1 MTKDRERGSYIT
13 STLSDIKRQVMVK
26 LQPNMKRDSKKAK
39 TTFRDGEML
48 CCKLAT
54 CQGGIPGAG
63 GLPLALHVLG
73 TFLRGRSMPEWKDAL
88 DKLKKIPDDNIL
100 QILKISYDGLNDEE
114 KTIFLDIACFF
125 REQRKEEVIQILK
138 NCDLFPTIE
147 INILM
152 EKALLVEKKDSCGEC
167 ILEMHD
173 LLQELGRNIVF
184 QESPSNVGR
193 RSRLWKLEDIHEI
206 LKNNTGSEAMQ
217 AIVMRPNLHELEV
230 NPKSFSKMTNLKL
243 LILPWEVKLSYDL
256 KCFPRAIKV
265 VQWYSFPLE
274 ALPLQI
280 PLDKLVDINMHR
292 SKIKQLRNGLLFMQ
306 NLKFIDMRGSED
318 LVETPDFSG
327 VPNLEKLILDGCSSL
342 VAVHPSLGELKK
354 VVEVSLRWCTSL
366 EILPR
371 KLEMNSLMKLSL
383 FFCCRVFMLP
393 EFVENM
399 KKLSS
404 LNLSHTAITNLPESL
419 GFLIGLRDLNLSGC
433 NIAGCSKGFKL
444 PKNLNDHEALREH
457 DICEAWSNKRELNV
471 STWSN
476 LHHIFEV
483 NLTSLS
489 ELDLSYCCISD
500 DSLPDDFGGL
510 PSLIALDLG
519 YNDFVNM
526 PSGCFSKLFHL
537 HYLFFLIAKGSSHC
551 QIFHHG

>member
-1 MTKDRERGSYIT
+1 MQILPGVWMNFMRLLNVKTVWADKYFPFFIV
-13 STLSDIKRQVMVK
+13 LIHLMSDIKRQVMVK

-217 AIVMRPNLHELEV
+217 AIVMRPNLHELE
-230 NPKSFSKMTNLKL
+230 
-243 LILPWEVKLSYDL
+243 
-256 KCFPRAIKV
+256 
-265 VQWYSFPLE
+265 
-274 ALPLQI
+274 
-280 PLDKLVDINMHR
+280 
-292 SKIKQLRNGLLFMQ
+292 FMQ